1 MKTNGLFKKIFIC
14 IFTMLFISC
23 SITKQDITKHNY
35 FNKNIFCNDSINVEI
50 DFWGGLEQ
58 INFLKSKKTYLNK
71 GLSSIK
77 HPDIDNLFISANS
90 TINKYNISLFFEK
103 TKDFEKNCFQKII
116 FEDTIKN
123 YSVFIKKQGYKKITG
138 IVNCTK
144 SIKTLKNTP
153 NITNKKYSSILAN
166 RLLKLITI
174 DSINKNKFS
183 SQNIFDNYTNIPG
196 NFLEAREKLKNVPL
210 IVKDANNSHIQYLNT
225 VNSFMSNNIDYDINM
240 IEYEKKRKNHYD
252 KIIDTIIQ
260 KKEVFKNKEL
270 FNEIA
275 KIADENRLIILNE
288 DHYYPKHRVLAM
300 KLLNVL
306 KQKGYNYLSL
316 EAFEKDSINS
326 FIPNIKNGF
335 YINEPYFAHFIR
347 KAKDLGFKIIGH
359 ENTDNTIDREAGQA
373 KNIYKI
379 LEKNSQAKILV
390 YVGHSH
396 LEKENSKKKWMAQYI
411 KELYNINPITINQAA
426 IFSNIKE
433 ELILIPREYLK
444 DDSKTISSADYFLI
458 NNLKVSLN
466 EIYPDKVFKDVEIV
480 NKEFRKEE
488 LLVDVFDWEEHN
500 KNKTAIPILSELQK
514 PLKQKIKLNLPV
526 GKYFIIVKSEDDE
539 RFVFNQV
546 DVK

>member
-1 MKTNGLFKKIFIC
+1 
-14 IFTMLFISC
+14 MLFISC